1 MMMML
6 ARQLGGLERLRRQG
20 RPSCMPTTYQEFVEE
35 YFHFVFNFYGR
46 ALFYV
51 FCATLLLLQW
61 PFVPDMIVGVYM
73 TYVAYL

>member
-1 MMMML
+1 
-6 ARQLGGLERLRRQG
+6 
-20 RPSCMPTTYQEFVEE
+20 MPTTYQEFVEE